1 MSQIQQSNLRLSE
14 RLDSLERRT
23 RQEVSGDQYQHHDH
37 VIMQTTETYN
47 LQLMM
52 IKFYL
57 SFIRMLLEI
66 LMSKLGTYQQTF
78 KYQLLLINRNS
89 SVHHM
94 PGVLNKNYYVVNV
107 II

>member
-1 MSQIQQSNLRLSE
+1 MWAHVVDFFTMVLVFQKSCEHLWLGDRLRQDRRQIVSQIQQSNLRLSE

-52 IKFYL
+52 MKFYL
-57 SFIRMLLEI
+57 SFILEC
-66 LMSKLGTYQQTF
+66 F
-78 KYQLLLINRNS
+78 
-89 SVHHM
+89 
-94 PGVLNKNYYVVNV
+94 
-107 II
+107 